1 MLVKFLSRV
10 VLMTAFLSAAPL
22 YAEPLSAE
30 PLSAE
35 PRLLLKSDHSWNS
48 ESFYYPSG
56 EPEITSVKLTLLQGK
71 DAPFHCHP
79 VPTMGFISKGKVLLE
94 TPDGK
99 SAEYGAGE
107 SVVEVMQK
115 LHRGKALS
123 EEAEIIVFYAGVK
136 NIPNTVFPEDIEN
149 FKRYCR

>member
-1 MLVKFLSRV
+1 MKQTRPQLLSFLCLLLMP
-10 VLMTAFLSAAPL
+10 VLLTAAP
-22 YAEPLSAE
+22 EQ
-30 PLSAE
+30 
-35 PRLLLKSDHSWNS
+35 LLKSEQSWNGDNFS
-48 ESFYYPSG
+48 YLAG
-56 EPEITSVKLTLLQGK
+56 KPEITSVKLTLQQGK

-79 VPTMGFISKGKVLLE
+79 VPTMGFIAKGKVLLE

-99 SAEYGAGE
+99 SAEYSEGQ

-136 NIPNTVFPEDIEN
+136 DIPNTVFPEDKEN
-149 FKRYCR
+149 FKRYCQ